1 MDEVIDKAIQSC
13 PMDYRRKLYKN
24 ITLSGGSTLF
34 DGFDK
39 KLTKLVQQR
48 VDGRLEAYEK
58 LVGMK
63 PSPIEVSVNQNMVQR
78 YAVWFGGS
86 VLGANEKFPNIC
98 HSKAQYEE
106 YGPSICRHNSIFA
119 AQF

>member
-1 MDEVIDKAIQSC
+1 
-13 PMDYRRKLYKN
+13 MDYRRKLYKN

-39 KLTKLVQQR
+39 KLNKLVQQR
-48 VDGRLEAYEK
+48 VDTRLEAYTK
-58 LVGMK
+58 IVGQAPK
-63 PSPIEVSVNQNMVQR
+63 PIEVSVNQNMVQR

-86 VLGANEKFPNIC
+86 VLGSNDKFQNIC

-106 YGPSICRHNSIFA
+106 IGPSICRHNSIFA
-119 AQF
+119 ASF

>member
-1 MDEVIDKAIQSC
+1 
-13 PMDYRRKLYKN
+13 MDYRRKLYKN

-34 DGFDK
+34 DNFDK
-39 KLTKLVQQR
+39 RLQSLVQQR
-48 VDGRLEAYEK
+48 VDNRLSAYEK
-58 LVGMK
+58 LVGAK
-63 PSPIEVSVNQNMVQR
+63 TTPIEVSVNQNMVQR

-86 VLGANEKFPNIC
+86 VLGSNDNFPNIC

-106 YGPSICRHNSIFA
+106 YGPSICRHNPIFA